1 MSING
6 ILSDETKR
14 LSCMK
19 IKKRTFDFKSPAF
32 QMTGT
37 GHLEAFR
44 ASKNDGPVC
53 KPDWHLSQ
61 ISAILFLEGKAGI
74 MCKKFAPDELNKM
87 DHTAKND
94 VFFQMQDRLYK
105 LEQNYEILIKQV
117 RLANQ

>member
-1 MSING
+1 
-6 ILSDETKR
+6 
-14 LSCMK
+14 
-19 IKKRTFDFKSPAF
+19 
-32 QMTGT
+32 
-37 GHLEAFR
+37 
-44 ASKNDGPVC
+44 
-53 KPDWHLSQ
+53 
-61 ISAILFLEGKAGI
+61 